1 MNEVLSNILQ
11 DQFACSHSNNK
22 IKPSTYAVA
31 VWRAAH
37 QLLEHP
43 PIFEDPIALS
53 ILGDAKGDVT
63 DKLEMHKHPLSTA
76 MRIAIAARSRFA
88 EDERKKSL
96 TDGTYQYVIL
106 GAGLDSYAYRNNDQ
120 YENVF
125 EVDLPS
131 TQAVK
136 IAGVQQLG
144 ITPTCKVSYVA
155 CDFEKNSLGER
166 LHSSGFDRH
175 QKTFF
180 SWLGVVPYLDIT
192 AIEETMKFVA
202 SCARGSAMVFDY
214 IVDNDNLN
222 EMEKL
227 VVNALSNQLA
237 AGGEPLKSFFDP
249 QLLKK
254 KLEDLGF
261 TQIKDIGPDYLNKN
275 YLSFRE
281 DGLRVG
287 NVTRIFQVTV

>member
-22 IKPSTYAVA
+22 LKPSTHAVA
-31 VWRAAH
+31 AWRAAH
-37 QLLEHP
+37 QLLEQP
-43 PIFEDPIALS
+43 PIFEDPMALS
-53 ILGDAKGDVT
+53 ILGDASRDVT
-63 DKLEMHKHPLSTA
+63 DKLELHKHPLSTA

-106 GAGLDSYAYRNNDQ
+106 GAGLDSYAYRNKDQ
-120 YENVF
+120 YEHVF

-136 IAGVQQLG
+136 IAGIQQLD

-155 CDFEKNSLGER
+155 CDFEKNSLGES

-175 QKTFF
+175 QKAFF
-180 SWLGVVPYLDIT
+180 SWLGVVPYLDTT
-192 AIEETMKFVA
+192 AIEETLKFVA
-202 SCARGSAMVFDY
+202 SCAPGSAMVFDY
-214 IVDNDNLN
+214 IVDEDNLN
-222 EMEKL
+222 EMEQL

-254 KLEDLGF
+254 KLEELGF
-261 TQIKDIGPDYLNKN
+261 TQIEDIGPDYLNEH
-275 YLSFRE
+275 YLSSRE

-287 NVTRIFQVTV
+287 NLTRIFKVTV

>member
-11 DQFACSHSNNK
+11 DLFACPHSNNK
-22 IKPSTYAVA
+22 IKPSTHAVA

-37 QLLEHP
+37 QLLEQP

-53 ILGDAKGDVT
+53 ILEDASRDVT
-63 DKLEMHKHPLSTA
+63 DKLELHKHPLSAA

-106 GAGLDSYAYRNNDQ
+106 GAGLDSYAYRNKDLN
-120 YENVF
+120 ENVF

-131 TQAVK
+131 MQAVK
-136 IAGVQQLG
+136 IASVQRLD
-144 ITPTCKVSYVA
+144 ITPIGKVSYVA
-155 CDFEKNSLGER
+155 CDFEKNSLEER

-192 AIEETMKFVA
+192 AIEETLKFVA
-202 SCARGSAMVFDY
+202 SCAPGSAMVFDY
-214 IVDNDNLN
+214 IVDKDNLN
-222 EMEKL
+222 EMEQL
-227 VVNALSNQLA
+227 IVNVLSNQLA

-249 QLLKK
+249 QKLKK

-261 TQIKDIGPDYLNKN
+261 TQIKDIGPEHLNKH
-275 YLSFRE
+275 YLSSRE

-287 NVTRIFQVTV
+287 NVTRIFKVTV

>member
-11 DQFACSHSNNK
+11 DQFACLHRNNK
-22 IKPSTYAVA
+22 LKPSTHAVA

-37 QLLEHP
+37 QLLEQQ

-53 ILGDAKGDVT
+53 ILGEAKGDVT
-63 DKLEMHKHPLSTA
+63 DKLELHKHPLSAA

-88 EDERKKSL
+88 EDERIKSL

-106 GAGLDSYAYRNNDQ
+106 GAGLDSYAYRNKNPN
-120 YENVF
+120 ENVF

-136 IAGVQQLG
+136 IASVQRLD
-144 ITPTCKVSYVA
+144 ITPIGNVSYVA

-166 LHSSGFDRH
+166 LDSSGFDRH
-175 QKTFF
+175 RKAFF
-180 SWLGVVPYLDIT
+180 SWLGVVPYLDTT
-192 AIEETMKFVA
+192 AIEETLKFVA
-202 SCARGSAMVFDY
+202 SCAPDSAMVFDY
-214 IVDNDNLN
+214 IVDSDNLN

-249 QLLKK
+249 QQLKK

-261 TQIKDIGPDYLNKN
+261 TQIKDIGPDYLNEN

-287 NVTRIFQVTV
+287 NVTRIFKVTV

>member
-11 DQFACSHSNNK
+11 DQFACSHRNNK
-22 IKPSTYAVA
+22 LKPSTHAVA

-37 QLLEHP
+37 QLLEQQ

-53 ILGDAKGDVT
+53 ILGEAKGDVT
-63 DKLEMHKHPLSTA
+63 DKLELHKHPLSAA

-96 TDGTYQYVIL
+96 TDGIYQYVIL
-106 GAGLDSYAYRNNDQ
+106 GAGLDSYAYRNKNLN
-120 YENVF
+120 ENVF

-136 IAGVQQLG
+136 IASVQRLN
-144 ITPTCKVSYVA
+144 ITPIGNVSYVA

-166 LHSSGFDRH
+166 LDSSGFDRH
-175 QKTFF
+175 RKAFF
-180 SWLGVVPYLDIT
+180 SWLGVVPYLDTT
-192 AIEETMKFVA
+192 AIEETLKFVA
-202 SCARGSAMVFDY
+202 SCAPGSAMVFDY
-214 IVDNDNLN
+214 IVDSDNLN

-254 KLEDLGF
+254 KLEELGF
-261 TQIKDIGPDYLNKN
+261 TQIKDIGPDYLNEH
-275 YLSFRE
+275 YLSSRE
-281 DGLRVG
+281 DGLCVG
-287 NVTRIFQVTV
+287 NVTRIFKVTV

>member
-11 DQFACSHSNNK
+11 DQFACSHSNK
-22 IKPSTYAVA
+22 KLKPSTHAVA

-37 QLLEHP
+37 QLLEQQ

-53 ILGDAKGDVT
+53 ILGEAKGDVT
-63 DKLEMHKHPLSTA
+63 DKLELHKHPLSAA

-106 GAGLDSYAYRNNDQ
+106 GAGLDSYAYRNKNLN
-120 YENVF
+120 EHVF

-136 IAGVQQLG
+136 IASIQRLD
-144 ITPTCKVSYVA
+144 ITPISKVSYVA
-155 CDFEKNSLGER
+155 CDFEKNSLEER

-192 AIEETMKFVA
+192 AIEKTLKFVT
-202 SCARGSAMVFDY
+202 SCAPGSAMVFDY
-214 IVDNDNLN
+214 IVDKDNLN
-222 EMEKL
+222 EMEQFI
-227 VVNALSNQLA
+227 VNILSAQLE
-237 AGGEPLKSFFDP
+237 AGGEPLKSFFNP
-249 QLLKK
+249 RQLKK
-254 KLEDLGF
+254 NLEDLGF
-261 TQIKDIGPDYLNKN
+261 TQIKDIGPDYLNEH
-275 YLSFRE
+275 YLSSRE

-287 NVTRIFQVTV
+287 NVTRIFKVTV

>member
-1 MNEVLSNILQ
+1 
-11 DQFACSHSNNK
+11 
-22 IKPSTYAVA
+22 
-31 VWRAAH
+31 
-37 QLLEHP
+37 
-43 PIFEDPIALS
+43 
-53 ILGDAKGDVT
+53 
-63 DKLEMHKHPLSTA
+63 

>member
-1 MNEVLSNILQ
+1 MNEVLSNVLQ
-11 DQFACSHSNNK
+11 DQFACSHCNN
-22 IKPSTYAVA
+22 IRPSTYAVA

-37 QLLEHP
+37 QILEHP

-63 DKLEMHKHPLSTA
+63 DKLELHKHPLSTA
-76 MRIAIAARSRFA
+76 MRVAIAARSRFA

-120 YENVF
+120 YEHVF

-136 IAGVQQLG
+136 IAGVRELG

-166 LHSSGFDRH
+166 LDSSGFALD
-175 QKTFF
+175 QKAFF
-180 SWLGVVPYLDIT
+180 SWLGVVPYLDIA
-192 AIEETMKFVA
+192 AIEETLKFVA

-214 IVDNDNLN
+214 IVDSDNLN

-227 VVNALSNQLA
+227 VVNALSHQLA

-254 KLEDLGF
+254 KLEELGF
-261 TQIKDIGPDYLNKN
+261 TQIKDIGPDFLNEH
-275 YLSFRE
+275 YLSSRE

-287 NVTRIFQVTV
+287 NVTRIYKVTV

>member
-11 DQFACSHSNNK
+11 DQFACSHSHNK